1 VYIVTYSIKRMTGS
15 CPSLYCTTTE
25 ERSGDNDQTSTFVQ
39 PLKGKQKRKWDWW
52 TGPGDDGLIERKEN
66 I

>member
-1 VYIVTYSIKRMTGS
+1 MTGS

>member
-1 VYIVTYSIKRMTGS
+1 MTGS

-25 ERSGDNDQTSTFVQ
+25 ERSGDNDQTRSTFVQ